1 MNNEVSNNFRIYFD
15 LQGFIHG
22 EIPDSFLFEE
32 SVVFHLGAENNEDME
47 GFNDIWANILN
58 GKILADISS
67 VKDASVESRGATREA
82 RRHIPYNPDRTQK
95 EILRDQIEQIEAI
108 DEGLSKS
115 GYSKDPANSLVFSA
129 VLPDARNLKS
139 QGTRPPVGS
148 SEVKRRSSEAQIFS
162 QLQQKPEPLPN
173 EVLVEEDMGG
183 AGLVSAINSNEN
195 SVDISRG
202 EKALIK
208 DL

>member
-1 MNNEVSNNFRIYFD
+1 
-15 LQGFIHG
+15 
-22 EIPDSFLFEE
+22 
-32 SVVFHLGAENNEDME
+32 
-47 GFNDIWANILN
+47 
-58 GKILADISS
+58 
-67 VKDASVESRGATREA
+67 
-82 RRHIPYNPDRTQK
+82 
-95 EILRDQIEQIEAI
+95 
-108 DEGLSKS
+108 
-115 GYSKDPANSLVFSA
+115 
-129 VLPDARNLKS
+129 
-139 QGTRPPVGS
+139 
-148 SEVKRRSSEAQIFS
+148 VKRRSSEAQIFS